1 MKGILKTENN
11 EINDAEHTSNANKKS
26 NENKQTNKKCMSH
39 LQGHRETDG
48 ELFVL
53 IGSVK

>member
-1 MKGILKTENN
+1 MKTNKQI
-11 EINDAEHTSNANKKS
+11 NKKY
-26 NENKQTNKKCMSH
+26 MSY